1 MQEDQSLEE
10 LQKQLVCPE
19 SRRLLRE
26 RGLTLGLML
35 RDANG
40 FALSGPAMQQLL
52 DTLDTKQRESQHV
65 QRLATVGALAAGVSH
80 EARNLLTGILGFT
93 QVLLTK
99 SHDPATVRDMLRAIE
114 SETRRCVDILS
125 SYLKLSRSG
134 AEPVRPLRITEIVL
148 PVERLVAHQ
157 LQQRGCTLTV
167 HFDNGLPLTNGC
179 CAELQRVLVNLI
191 FNAADATQTGGR
203 IQMAAS
209 ASGPLGIEISVTD
222 NGPGVPE
229 ALREHIFEA
238 FFSTKSASDGTGLG
252 LALSRSI
259 VEAHGGQ
266 LVLDA
271 TSAPGARFILRL
283 LAASGSTAD

>member
-1 MQEDQSLEE
+1 MQEDQSLDE
-10 LQKQLVCPE
+10 LQKQLVCAE
-19 SRRLLRE
+19 ARRLLRE
-26 RGLTLGLML
+26 QGLTFGLTL
-35 RDANG
+35 RDA
-40 FALSGPAMQQLL
+40 SGHAPSSAVMRQLL
-52 DTLDTKQRESQHV
+52 DMLHAKQGESEHV

-99 SHDPATVRDMLRAIE
+99 SHEPATVRDMLRAIE
-114 SETRRCVDILS
+114 GETRRCVDILS
-125 SYLKLSRSG
+125 SYLRLSRSG
-134 AEPVRPLRITEIVL
+134 VEPVRPLRITEIVL

-157 LQQRGCTLTV
+157 LQQRGCTLSV
-167 HFDNGLPLTNGC
+167 HFDDGLPLTSGC

-209 ASGPLGIEISVTD
+209 ASAPMGIEISVTD

-238 FFSTKSASDGTGLG
+238 FFSTKSASEGTGLG

-271 TSAPGARFILRL
+271 TSTPGARFILRL
-283 LAASGSTAD
+283 PAALGSTDE

>member
-1 MQEDQSLEE
+1 MQEDASLAE

-19 SRRLLRE
+19 SRRLLRD

-40 FALSGPAMQQLL
+40 LALSGTAMRQLL
-52 DTLDTKQRESQHV
+52 DTLNAKQGESEHV

-134 AEPVRPLRITEIVL
+134 VEPLRPLRVTEIVL

-157 LQQRGCTLTV
+157 LQQRGCTLDV
-167 HFDNGLPLTNGC
+167 HFDNDLPLTTGC

-203 IQMAAS
+203 IRMVAS
-209 ASGPLGIEISVTD
+209 ASGPIGIEISVTD

-229 ALREHIFEA
+229 ALREHIFDA
-238 FFSTKSASDGTGLG
+238 FFSTKSAGEGTGLG

-271 TSAPGARFILRL
+271 TSTPGARFIVRL
-283 LAASGSTAD
+283 PAASGSTDE